1 MFKSLLGDLRYIWKN
16 PLTIA
21 GLSGVIILIIIAI
34 LAPWVSPYPKHA
46 LGTTNIKDK
55 LIPPN
60 ATHLF
65 GTDELGRDVFTR
77 VVYGTGIS
85 LRVGILAI
93 GLALLIGV
101 PLGVVAGYSGG
112 RIDDVVMR
120 VTDVFLSFPP
130 LLLAMAISVTLGPSL
145 QNAMIAIGIA
155 WWPWYTRLLRGEATS
170 VKERSFIEAARSLG
184 ASKIKVVFKHVL
196 PNCLTPIM
204 IQASMDFG
212 SVILTSA
219 SLSFLGLGAQPPTPE
234 WGLMVSTGRTYF
246 LTQWWIVTFPGIAI
260 FVTVLSFNL
269 MGDGLREIL
278 DPKMRR
284 QIGKKY

>member
-1 MFKSLLGDLRYIWKN
+1 MFKSLLEDFRYIGKN

-21 GLSGVIILIIIAI
+21 GLSGVLILLIVAI
-34 LAPWVSPYPKHA
+34 LSPWIAPYPQHA
-46 LGTTNIKDK
+46 TGTTSIKDK
-55 LIPPN
+55 LIPPGRG
-60 ATHLF
+60 HFF

-77 VVYGTGIS
+77 VLYGTRIS
-85 LRVGILAI
+85 FKVGVLAI
-93 GLALLIGV
+93 GLALLIGM
-101 PLGVVAGYSGG
+101 PLGVIAGYSGG
-112 RIDDVVMR
+112 ILDEVLMRI
-120 VTDVFLSFPP
+120 TDIFLSFPP

-145 QNAMIAIGIA
+145 QNAMIAIAIA

-184 ASKIKVVFKHVL
+184 ASNAKVVFKHVL

-260 FVTVLSFNL
+260 FFAVLSFNL

-284 QIGKKY
+284 RIRNY